1 MGESKEM
8 KSRMLRDPIMT
19 KQDSRSIKKMEVGIR
34 FMNRLS
40 KREYYQI
47 PVDTGRDIV
56 NMNVTIMTKGDDR
69 AKLLV
74 DIPTENLGKIS
85 CEASIQDNKMKCFI
99 TSDTREGTQALKDRQ
114 LNLTAILS
122 QNRIQI
128 GSIYYGT
135 EEVTQ
140 DTYSYQTDGMYK
152 DAQESEEMAGSENNK
167 LYRIAR
173 SLVVHVRNA
182 DADFMYA

>member
-1 MGESKEM
+1 
-8 KSRMLRDPIMT
+8 
-19 KQDSRSIKKMEVGIR
+19 
-34 FMNRLS
+34 
-40 KREYYQI
+40 
-47 PVDTGRDIV
+47 
-56 NMNVTIMTKGDDR
+56 
-69 AKLLV
+69 
-74 DIPTENLGKIS
+74 
-85 CEASIQDNKMKCFI
+85 MKCFI
-99 TSDTREGTQALKDRQ
+99 SSDVREGTQALKDRQ

-135 EEVTQ
+135 EEVVQ
-140 DTYSYQTDGMYK
+140 NTYAYQTDGMYK
-152 DAQESEEMAGSENNK
+152 EVQEGEDTSSENNK